1 MYVLYMRTYN
11 EYIEGVG
18 KLFAAK
24 KEEMISGLEQTAK
37 RKMWLFF
44 RLAAGYNLPTI
55 LEEAFISFAL
65 RMETTNNS
73 ETFVITYHST
83 RCLTQDAAI

>member
-44 RLAAGYNLPTI
+44 
-55 LEEAFISFAL
+55 EACRWLQF
-65 RMETTNNS
+65 TNNFGGS
-73 ETFVITYHST
+73 FYFFCPE
-83 RCLTQDAAI
+83 DGDDK

>member
-37 RKMWLFF
+37 RKM
-44 RLAAGYNLPTI
+44 
-55 LEEAFISFAL
+55 
-65 RMETTNNS
+65 
-73 ETFVITYHST
+73 
-83 RCLTQDAAI
+83 